1 MKELSKKEKEI
12 VETIINNKQI
22 EVDKIV
28 EKTKKNIKDKEK

>member
-22 EVDKIV
+22 EIDKIV

>member
-28 EKTKKNIKDKEK
+28 EKTKKEYKR